1 MEYLTFWK
9 FLKFEEIKMKYSILV
24 ALLAG
29 QLNAYSALDNKLLNL
44 LEEELDDIKNN
55 NITLREYLSLR
66 KRVFTV
72 I

>member
-9 FLKFEEIKMKYSILV
+9 YFKFEEIKMKYSILV

-66 KRVFTV
+66 KRFFTE
-72 I
+72 